1 MRRKTKL
8 LLGAAGAIAVVLT
21 VFLLVN
27 ANLMPVLMGLANA
40 RVQSL
45 AARAMNDAILEKLA
59 AGEDYTSIID
69 IHETGSRVYLLSANS
84 GKLNLLAADCAD
96 EAQKRIALL
105 GEQGLSI
112 PIGTVSGIPLFAGR
126 GPKITLSFTPAGAV
140 KSSFESEFRSAG
152 INQTLHRINLILTAN
167 VRVILP
173 GQSQTQTVIATAPIA
188 ENVIVGEVPS
198 AYTNV
203 ANEEDLLN
211 LVPGD

>member
-1 MRRKTKL
+1 MRRKTKV
-8 LLGAAGAIAVVLT
+8 LLGISAAFAVLLAAFFAI
-21 VFLLVN
+21 N
-27 ANLMPVLMGLANA
+27 ANLRPVLVGLANA

-59 AGEDYTSIID
+59 SGGDYASIIE
-69 IHETGSRVYLLSANS
+69 IHETESRVYLLSANS

-96 EAQKRIALL
+96 EAQRRISEL

-112 PIGTVSGIPLFAGR
+112 PFGTVSGIPLLAGR
-126 GPKITLSFTPAGAV
+126 GPKIRLAFTPAGAV
-140 KSSFESEFRSAG
+140 KSSFESVFRSAG

-173 GQSQTQTVIATAPIA
+173 GESHTQTVSAMAPIA
-188 ENVIVGEVPS
+188 ENVIVGDVPS